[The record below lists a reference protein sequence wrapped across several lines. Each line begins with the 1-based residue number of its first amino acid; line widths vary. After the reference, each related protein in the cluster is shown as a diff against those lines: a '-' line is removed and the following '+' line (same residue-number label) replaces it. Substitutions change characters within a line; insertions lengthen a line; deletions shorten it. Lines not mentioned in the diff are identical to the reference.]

1 MNNLYDSEN
10 NYIVEEN
17 KKEEQPLAML
27 NLEIEKG
34 VIKQIKI
41 FKNSNPEEVSYNFCK
56 ENNIDLSL
64 MSHIKNEIESLLQK
78 YYQSIENEQNQKNN
92 IFQKD
97 NYKQKNNKNDIYNN
111 NNNLLNNEYNSYQ
124 SIKQPK
130 KNIPNN
136 NEMNNRKLFFYQ
148 FLQNKNMRKTYTN
161 KPFSVNKY
169 KIKVFNTITNTKKN
183 LKTKTNFP
191 ESKSLRYINDSY
203 LTQNYNTI
211 NNSKNSNIF
220 NRLYN
225 DAKIKRVVYKRPCHY
240 SSHSKE
246 KNIFQDNIN
255 NIYETINGKTINKNN
270 LDLNPSYIRSYQIK
284 PHKLLN
290 NEYSFQPNSIKNR
303 KTNYPSNNNS
313 YQLNSTYYSHNLP
326 EYKNSNH
333 KNIAYQETIKSND
346 NYKNKINADSN
357 NSHYNNLN
365 FEHKKSEILYEENY
379 KPLKDKSKFFS
390 IVDNNQYINSE
401 NIEIQNIES
410 FTNVFNLLINYDQNQ
425 ILNKN
430 TLNINNID
438 NNTVLILSSIIQ
450 DINNNEIELNL
461 ENFIQRIYKDL
472 SDEQK
477 RYLLIKYSNISN
489 NNYNTNRTNKDTNK
503 KYNNKTASKNRYF
516 YDYNTSNKYPNNN
529 FKTSTNF
536 NSKKKFRLISG
547 TEKKKK
553 FYYL

>member
-1 MNNLYDSEN
+1 MNNLYDSGN
-10 NYIVEEN
+10 NYVLEED
-17 KKEEQPLAML
+17 KKEEQPLGIL

-41 FKNSNPEEVSYNFCK
+41 YKNSNPEEVSIAFCK

-78 YYQSIENEQNQKNN
+78 YFQSMQNEQNQNNN
-92 IFQKD
+92 ILQKD
-97 NYKQKNNKNDIYNN
+97 NDEQENNKNYIYNN
-111 NNNLLNNEYNSYQ
+111 NHILNNEYNSIQ
-124 SIKQPK
+124 SINQPK
-130 KNIPNN
+130 NNITNN
-136 NEMNNRKLFFYQ
+136 NEMNKRKLFFYQ
-148 FLQNKNMRKTYTN
+148 FLQNKNMRKTCTN

-169 KIKVFNTITNTKKN
+169 KIKIFNTITNTKKN
-183 LKTKTNFP
+183 HKTKINNP
-191 ESKSLRYINDSY
+191 ESRSLKYINDSY

-211 NNSKNSNIF
+211 NNNKNSNIF

-246 KNIFQDNIN
+246 KNIFQDNKN
-255 NIYETINGKTINKNN
+255 NIYETINGKTIYKNN
-270 LDLNPSYIRSYQIK
+270 LDMNPSYIRSYQIK
-284 PHKLLN
+284 PNKLLN
-290 NEYSFQPNSIKNR
+290 NECSFQPNSFKNR
-303 KTNYPSNNNS
+303 KINYSLNNNS
-313 YQLNSTYYSHNLP
+313 YQLNRTHYSHNYP
-326 EYKNSNH
+326 EYRNSNH
-333 KNIAYQETIKSND
+333 KNNIYQETIKSND

-357 NSHYNNLN
+357 SSHYNNLN
-365 FEHKKSEILYEENY
+365 FEPNKKDILYEENY
-379 KPLKDKSKFFS
+379 KPLKDKNKYFS

-401 NIEIQNIES
+401 DMEMQYVES
-410 FTNVFNLLINYDQNQ
+410 FSNLFNLLINNDQNQ

-438 NNTVLILSSIIQ
+438 NNTVLILSTILQ

-461 ENFIQRIYKDL
+461 KNFIERAYKDL

-477 RYLLIKYSNISN
+477 KYLLINYSNVSN
-489 NNYNTNRTNKDTNK
+489 NNSNTNRTNNDNNK
-503 KYNNKTASKNRYF
+503 QYSVKTASKNRYF
-516 YDYNTSNKYPNNN
+516 YGYNTSNKYSNKN

-536 NSKKKFRLISG
+536 NSKKKFRLTSG
-547 TEKKKK
+547 TEKKKN